1 LLEINPVASFP
12 GGMSVDQMIQQLK
25 KQGMPTK

>member
-1 LLEINPVASFP
+1 VATFP

-25 KQGMPTK
+25 KQGMPPQAEKK